1 MPEMNDKSVHGPL
14 AFLDIASEVATLMRT
29 HDWSSSPLGQP
40 TDWPSSLRTV
50 VSLLLSNKFAMF
62 VAWGPELGFLY
73 NDSYAEILGTKHP
86 DALGKR
92 FQDIWSEI
100 WSDIDPLIQR
110 ALQGEATYTE
120 RLPLTVRRRGFDEQ
134 AWFTFSY
141 SPVYAEN
148 GQVSGMYAAVVEV
161 TAQVLAERYR
171 DEENERLRTLFA
183 QAPGFMTILRG
194 PDHRFELCNNAYLQH
209 IGFREVLGKPMREA
223 LPEVV
228 AQGFVEL
235 LDQVYR
241 TGETYVGT
249 AVPVRL
255 QRVPQGP
262 AELRFVDFV
271 YQPFRDAT
279 GTITG
284 IFAEGNDVTER
295 KLAED
300 ELRNANRQKDEFL
313 AMLAHELRNPLA
325 PITTAAQLLKI
336 GNLDAKAV
344 LNVSNI
350 IARQAEHMT
359 ALVDDLLD
367 VSRVTRGLVTLNKEQ
382 VDLNIVVSNA
392 VEQVRSLI
400 DSRHHALT
408 LRLSGEPAHVIG
420 DSTRLIQVVTN
431 LLSNSAKYTPPG
443 GEITLRVHVAG
454 GHVEVSV
461 VDNGMGITSDVL
473 PYVFDLFSQGK
484 RTLDRSQG
492 GLGIGLSLV
501 MSLVELHGGTVH
513 ARSGGADQ
521 GSEFVVRL
529 PCIASPQIASV
540 LNERDLRTAGPLNI
554 LVVDDNAD
562 AAQTLSMLLEMSGH
576 RVSVEYDARSALTRV
591 QVDHPEVMLLDIG
604 LPDIDGFEL
613 AKRIRALPAMDKA
626 VLVAVSGYGM
636 AQDRAQSVDAGFHHH
651 LVKPVSYEQLNRL
664 LAEIRALLR

>member
-1 MPEMNDKSVHGPL
+1 MNDKSIHAAL
-14 AFLDIASEVATLMRT
+14 AFLDVAGEVAGLMRKR
-29 HDWSSSPLGQP
+29 DWSNSPLGHP
-40 TDWPSSLRTV
+40 MNWPSSLRTV
-50 VSLLLSNKFAMF
+50 VSLLLSNKFPMF

-92 FQDIWSEI
+92 FRDIWAEI
-100 WSDIDPLIQR
+100 WNDIDPLIQR

-148 GQVSGMYAAVVEV
+148 GEVSGMYAAVVEV
-161 TAQVLAERYR
+161 TDQVLAERYR
-171 DEENERLRTLFA
+171 DEENERFRTLFS

-194 PDHRFELCNNAYLQH
+194 PDHKFELCNNAYFQH
-209 IGFREVLGKPMREA
+209 IGFRDVLGKPFREA

-228 AQGFVEL
+228 EQGFVEL

-249 AVPVRL
+249 AMPVRL
-255 QRVPQGP
+255 QREPQGP
-262 AELRFVDFV
+262 PELRFVDFV

-279 GTITG
+279 GAITG
-284 IFAEGNDVTER
+284 IFAEGSDVTER

-325 PITTAAQLLKI
+325 PIATAAQLLKI

-344 LNVSNI
+344 HDVSKI

-367 VSRVTRGLVTLNKEQ
+367 VSRVTRGLVILDKEE
-382 VDLNIVVSNA
+382 VDLNIVVSSA

-400 DSRHHALT
+400 ETRHHALT
-408 LRLSGEPAHVIG
+408 LRLSGEPAHVVG

-431 LLSNSAKYTPPG
+431 LLNNAAKYTPSN
-443 GEITLRVHVAG
+443 GEITLRVHVADG
-454 GHVEVSV
+454 YAEISVS
-461 VDNGMGITSDVL
+461 DNGVGITADVL
-473 PYVFDLFSQGK
+473 PYVFDLFAQGK

-501 MSLVELHGGTVH
+501 KSLVLLHGGTVH
-513 ARSGGADQ
+513 ARSAGADQ

-529 PCIASPQIASV
+529 PRVASPKVASS
-540 LNERDLRTAGPLNI
+540 LTERDVRAAGPLSI

-576 RVSVEYDARSALTRV
+576 RVLVEYDARSALARV
-591 QVDHPEVMLLDIG
+591 QMEHPDLMLLDIG
-604 LPDIDGFEL
+604 LPDMDGYEL
-613 AKRIRALPAMDKA
+613 ARRIRALPAMEKS

-636 AQDRAQSVDAGFHHH
+636 AQDRTQSANAGFHHH
-651 LVKPVSYEQLNRL
+651 LVKPVSYEQLIRL